1 MSKMVKHF
9 AGASLALV
17 LLCGNALAA
26 GNEVR
31 LPVEKA
37 ARPSTL
43 GELKAAPAEAKNADV
58 SKDAAKDAAKDT
70 IPAPDAKKPEAKPAA
85 KPAPVPAPA
94 PAPKPAPEKTAPV
107 KPEPVKPEAVKPE
120 AGTSAPAKAAG
131 SKAVA
136 AKPEAA
142 KTEALKQDALKAA
155 AMSEPNK
162 PAKPAPVPTPAAKAK
177 PAPKPEAKPKPKPT
191 AAPTG
196 EPTVTP
202 TVTPDSKPEG
212 KPEPKL
218 APAPAPKPKPAPVP
232 APVPVPVVD
241 PKALETPQGPSNAVE
256 PVTLPTDASAGLLVG
271 DIRLE
276 FQPNQV
282 VVHVATN
289 APVERVTHF
298 NMAAPRKLALD
309 LRGQWRKKG
318 GVVLRYDTG
327 PVKVAVVGEHP
338 DRLRLSLEFRQGAV
352 RPEVSPVVEP
362 GPTGVKLT
370 IPLAR

>member
-37 ARPSTL
+37 VRPSAL
-43 GELKAAPAEAKNADV
+43 GELKAAPAEAKSADT
-58 SKDAAKDAAKDT
+58 SKDAAKDVAKDT
-70 IPAPDAKKPEAKPAA
+70 TPAPDAKKPEATPTAKPAA
-85 KPAPVPAPA
+85 QPTVKPTAKPASA
-94 PAPKPAPEKTAPV
+94 PAPKPVPGKNAPV
-107 KPEPVKPEAVKPE
+107 KPEPVKPEAIKPEAVKPE
-120 AGTSAPAKAAG
+120 AGTNAPAKAAE

-136 AKPEAA
+136 AKPE
-142 KTEALKQDALKAA
+142 
-155 AMSEPNK
+155 S
-162 PAKPAPVPTPAAKAK
+162 AKPGPVARPAAKVK
-177 PAPKPEAKPKPKPT
+177 PA
-191 AAPTG
+191 AAP
-196 EPTVTP
+196 PAAPPVTP
-202 TVTPDSKPEG
+202 ESKPES
-212 KPEPKL
+212 KPEPKPT
-218 APAPAPKPKPAPVP
+218 PAPAPKPKP

-241 PKALETPQGPSNAVE
+241 PKALEIPQGPSNAVE
-256 PVTLPTDASAGLLVG
+256 PVTLPTEASAGLLVG

-362 GPTGVKLT
+362 GPMGVKLT

>member
-37 ARPSTL
+37 ARPSAL
-43 GELKAAPAEAKNADV
+43 GELKAAPLEAKSADAGKDAV
-58 SKDAAKDAAKDT
+58 KDPAKDVGKDAAL
-70 IPAPDAKKPEAKPAA
+70 APEAKKPEAKPTA
-85 KPAPVPAPA
+85 KPAPA
-94 PAPKPAPEKTAPV
+94 KPTPDKSA
-107 KPEPVKPEAVKPE
+107 PVKPEAVKPD
-120 AGTSAPAKAAG
+120 AGKATPAKAAEPKTAEPKAI
-131 SKAVA
+131 SAKAVSA
-136 AKPEAA
+136 KPESAKPEAV

-155 AMSEPNK
+155 AKAE
-162 PAKPAPVPTPAAKAK
+162 PAKPAPAPAPAAKAK
-177 PAPKPEAKPKPKPT
+177 PAPKKEAEAKPEAKPAADKPE
-191 AAPTG
+191 AAP
-196 EPTVTP
+196 V
-202 TVTPDSKPEG
+202 VQ
-212 KPEPKL
+212 PEPKP
-218 APAPAPKPKPAPVP
+218 AAVPAPAPKPKPAPVP
-232 APVPVPVVD
+232 TPVPVPVVD